1 MGESLSAAKPHATVL
16 LATYNCEPWLP
27 EQLASIFRQRDVQV
41 SVVVSDDASTD
52 ATPIILRTFAGGCPV
67 QVLRPPAKRFG
78 NANRNFLRLISEAPI
93 GDAEYVALSDH
104 DDIWHCEKLARAVEM
119 LLREGAGAY
128 SSNVTAWWPDG
139 RELLLQKA
147 FPQKAHDYLFESAGP
162 GCTFVLRRDAF
173 AELQQWVRA
182 NIDKL
187 QSLRV
192 HDWLIYAY
200 ARTRGWNWHIDPT
213 PTLRYRQHG
222 GNEVGANK
230 GWRAKLSRWRQL
242 RDGSFRRDA
251 LAIAHAVGDRSPVT
265 QALERFQLSDRWR
278 LFWLAPECRR
288 DPRHA
293 AAMRWIF
300 LLMR

>member
-1 MGESLSAAKPHATVL
+1 MSAGSVATKPRVTVL
-16 LATYNCEPWLP
+16 LATYNCDQWLP
-27 EQLASIFRQRDVQV
+27 DQLKSIFSQRDVRV
-41 SVVVSDDASTD
+41 SVTTSDDASTD
-52 ATPIILRTFAGGCPV
+52 STPSILCEWANNEALE
-67 QVLRPPAKRFG
+67 VLPPSANRFG
-78 NANRNFLRLISEAPI
+78 NANRNFLRLIADTQLI
-93 GDAEYVALSDH
+93 DADFVALADH
-104 DDIWHCEKLARAVEM
+104 DDIWFEDKLARAADTLTRIQVK
-119 LLREGAGAY
+119 GY
-128 SSNVTAWWPDG
+128 SSNVTAWWADG

-147 FPQKAHDYLFESAGP
+147 LPQRRYDYLFESAGP
-162 GCTFVLRRDAF
+162 GCTFVLPRGAF
-173 AELQQWVRA
+173 DELQQWVRA
-182 NIDKL
+182 NFEKL

-200 ARTRGWNWHIDPT
+200 ARTHGWKWHVDPT
-213 PTLRYRQHG
+213 STLRYRQHG

-251 LAIAHAVGDRSPVT
+251 LAIARVVGDRSPVT